1 MESIIARNVPEAFL
15 ECLWRMRICGV
26 VEDSRN
32 GPVTTIPRPFMLTIT
47 APWERV
53 LTEEVR
59 MANPFF
65 HMAEFIWMMAGSRDI
80 QWIARYNKRML
91 QYSDDGVTQAAG
103 YGHRWREHFGG
114 DQIKWVVELLK
125 EDLNTRRAVL
135 GMWDPVVDNE
145 NRSVDLPCNTHIY
158 LRVVQDKLTM
168 TVCNR
173 SNDLIWGMLGANAVH
188 MTMLHELIA
197 QAVGVEQGDYN
208 VFTNNLHIYHS
219 VPNFKAYM
227 GLTTVNDQYRN
238 QPHHV
243 PLLAP
248 DESLSSFFADAKDC
262 VFSTSG
268 YSSDFR
274 TAWFERVAKPMLSA
288 YNERLSGKDGL
299 EKIWSV
305 AADDWRV
312 AARLWT
318 EWKK

>member
-1 MESIIARNVPEAFL
+1 
-15 ECLWRMRICGV
+15 
-26 VEDSRN
+26 
-32 GPVTTIPRPFMLTIT
+32 
-47 APWERV
+47 
-53 LTEEVR
+53 
-59 MANPFF
+59 
-65 HMAEFIWMMAGSRDI
+65 
-80 QWIARYNKRML
+80 
-91 QYSDDGVTQAAG
+91 
-103 YGHRWREHFGG
+103 
-114 DQIKWVVELLK
+114 
-125 EDLNTRRAVL
+125 
-135 GMWDPVVDNE
+135 MWDPFTDLGPGK
-145 NRSVDLPCNTHIY
+145 DLPCNTHIY
-158 LRVVQDKLTM
+158 LRIVQDKLTM

-188 MTMLHELIA
+188 MTMLHELVA

-227 GLTTVNDQYRN
+227 GTTTVNDQYRN

-248 DESLSSFFADAKDC
+248 GETLGQFFADAEDC
-262 VFSTSG
+262 LFSTSG
-268 YSSDFR
+268 YASDFR
-274 TAWFERVAKPMLSA
+274 TAWFERVAKPMLGA
-288 YNERLSGKDGL
+288 YNDRLGGKDGL